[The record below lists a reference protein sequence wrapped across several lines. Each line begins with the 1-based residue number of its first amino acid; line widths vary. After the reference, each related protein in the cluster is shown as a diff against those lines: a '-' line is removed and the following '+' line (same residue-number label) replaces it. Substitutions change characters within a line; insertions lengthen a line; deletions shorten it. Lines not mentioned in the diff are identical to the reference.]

1 MRITILIDNRHTSG
15 LESEHGLC
23 LFVETTTHKILV
35 DTGLS
40 GKAFDN
46 AEKLGININ
55 DVDLLL
61 LSHGHIDH
69 TGGLRRFLEINQKAK
84 IIASHH
90 IPDTK
95 YWSNRGGKFHSLSP
109 DEELIRN
116 YINRF
121 ILITDNYVIN
131 NDIGIIIPKKAHNPK
146 PQGNRYLF
154 VSDGD
159 KMIPYTASDELAL
172 SVVEDGRLVIIS
184 PCSHQGLLN
193 IADNCC
199 NAMNC
204 SYIAAFVGGLH
215 LLDGESDDVTSI
227 ASQINLLYPQMHL
240 YTSHCTG
247 RDACTILQEGFKDRF
262 HVFTTGEGINI
273 GSSIH

>member
-1 MRITILIDNRHTSG
+1 MHLTILIDNRPASG

-23 LFVETTTHKILV
+23 LLVETKTHKILV
-35 DTGLS
+35 DTGLT

-46 AEKLGININ
+46 AEKLGVNIN
-55 DVDLLL
+55 EVDLLL

-69 TGGLRRFLEINQKAK
+69 TGGLRRFLEINKKAK
-84 IIASHH
+84 IIASHLM
-90 IPDTK
+90 PETK

-109 DEELIRN
+109 DTELIRN
-116 YINRF
+116 NIDRF
-121 ILITDNYVIN
+121 ILIKDNFFIN
-131 NDIGIIIPKKAHNPK
+131 NDIGVITPKNTNNPK
-146 PQGNRYLF
+146 PYGNRYLY

-159 KMIPYTASDELAL
+159 AMIPYTANDELAL

-199 NAMNC
+199 NFMNC
-204 SYIAAFVGGLH
+204 SHIAAFVGGLH
-215 LLDGESDDVTSI
+215 LLDGESDDVASI
-227 ASQINLLYPQMHL
+227 ASQINHLYPQMHL

-247 RDACTILQEGFKDRF
+247 HDACSVLQEGLKDKFHIFK
-262 HVFTTGEGINI
+262 TGEGINV
-273 GSSIH
+273 

>member
-1 MRITILIDNRHTSG
+1 MHLTIFIDNRPASG
-15 LESEHGLC
+15 FESEHGLC
-23 LFVETTTHKILV
+23 LLVETKTHKILV

-46 AEKLGININ
+46 AEKLGVNIN

-84 IIASHH
+84 IIASHLV
-90 IPDTK
+90 PDTK

-109 DEELIRN
+109 DAELIRN
-116 YINRF
+116 NINRF
-121 ILITDNYVIN
+121 ILIKDNYFIN
-131 NDIGIIIPKKAHNPK
+131 NDIGVITPKNTNNPK
-146 PQGNRYLF
+146 PYGNRYLY

-159 KMIPYTASDELAL
+159 AMIPYNASDELAL
-172 SVVEDGRLVIIS
+172 SVVEDGRLVVIS

-199 NAMNC
+199 NFMNC
-204 SYIAAFVGGLH
+204 SHIAAFVGGLH
-215 LLDGESDDVTSI
+215 LLDGESDDVASI
-227 ASQINLLYPQMHL
+227 ASQINHLYPQMHL

-247 RDACTILQEGFKDRF
+247 HDACSILQVGLKDRF
-262 HVFTTGEGINI
+262 HVFTTGEGINV
-273 GSSIH
+273 

>member
-1 MRITILIDNRHTSG
+1 MHLTILIDNRSAAD

-23 LFVETTTHKILV
+23 LLVETKTHKILI

-40 GKAFDN
+40 GKAFIN

-69 TGGLRRFLEINQKAK
+69 TGGLKRFLEINQKAK
-84 IIASHH
+84 IIASHLL
-90 IPDTK
+90 PDTK

-109 DEELIRN
+109 DTELIRN
-116 YINRF
+116 HIDRF
-121 ILITDNYVIN
+121 IFINDNYLIN
-131 NDIGIIIPKKAHNPK
+131 NDIGVIIPKNAHNPK

-172 SVVEDGRLVIIS
+172 SVVEDGRLVVIS

-204 SYIAAFVGGLH
+204 SFIAAFVGGLH
-215 LLDGESDDVTSI
+215 LLDGESDDVVNIT
-227 ASQINLLYPQMHL
+227 SQINHLYPKMHL

-247 RDACTILQEGFKDRF
+247 RDACSILQEELKDRF
-262 HVFTTGEGINI
+262 HVFTTGEGINL
-273 GSSIH
+273 

>member
-1 MRITILIDNRHTSG
+1 MHLTILIDNRSAAD

-23 LFVETTTHKILV
+23 LLVEAKTHKILV

-69 TGGLRRFLEINQKAK
+69 TGGLKRFLEINQRAK
-84 IIASHH
+84 IIASHYLP
-90 IPDTK
+90 ITN
-95 YWSNRGGKFHSLSP
+95 YWSNRGAKFHSLSP

-116 YINRF
+116 NIHRF
-121 ILITDNYVIN
+121 ILIKDNYFIN
-131 NDIGIIIPKKAHNPK
+131 NEIGVITPKNTNNPK
-146 PQGNRYLF
+146 PYGNRYLF

-159 KMIPYTASDELAL
+159 KMIPYNASDELAL

-204 SYIAAFVGGLH
+204 SFIAAFVGGLH
-215 LLDGESDDVTSI
+215 LLDGESDDVANI
-227 ASQINLLYPQMHL
+227 ASQINHLYPQMHL

-247 RDACTILQEGFKDRF
+247 NNACAILQGGLKDKF
-262 HVFTTGEGINI
+262 HIFTTGEGIKL
-273 GSSIH
+273 

>member
-1 MRITILIDNRHTSG
+1 MHLTILIDNRSAAD

-23 LFVETTTHKILV
+23 LLVETKTHKILI

-40 GKAFDN
+40 GKAFIN

-55 DVDLLL
+55 DVDLLV

-84 IIASHH
+84 IIASHLVS
-90 IPDTK
+90 DTK

-109 DEELIRN
+109 DTELIRN
-116 YINRF
+116 HIDRF
-121 ILITDNYVIN
+121 IFINDNYLIN
-131 NDIGIIIPKKAHNPK
+131 NDIGVIIPQNTHNPK

-154 VSDGD
+154 VSNGD
-159 KMIPYTASDELAL
+159 KMIPYAASDELAL
-172 SVVEDGRLVIIS
+172 SVVEDGKLVVIS

-204 SYIAAFVGGLH
+204 SHIAAFVGGLH
-215 LLDGESDDVTSI
+215 LLDGESDDVVNI
-227 ASQINLLYPQMHL
+227 ASQINHLYPQMHL

-247 RDACTILQEGFKDRF
+247 RDACTILQEGLKDRF
-262 HVFTTGEGINI
+262 HVFTTGEGINV
-273 GSSIH
+273 

>member
-1 MRITILIDNRHTSG
+1 MHLTILIDNRSAAD

-23 LFVETTTHKILV
+23 LLVETKTHKILV

-40 GKAFDN
+40 GKAFIN

-55 DVDLLL
+55 DVDLLV

-69 TGGLRRFLEINQKAK
+69 TGGLKRFLKINQRAK
-84 IIASHH
+84 IIASHY

-109 DEELIRN
+109 DTELIRN
-116 YINRF
+116 NINRF
-121 ILITDNYVIN
+121 ILIKDNYFIN
-131 NDIGIIIPKKAHNPK
+131 NEIGVIIPKNTNNPK
-146 PQGNRYLF
+146 PYGNRYLF

-172 SVVEDGRLVIIS
+172 SVVEDGKLVVIS

-199 NAMNC
+199 NFMNC
-204 SYIAAFVGGLH
+204 SHISAFIGGLH

-247 RDACTILQEGFKDRF
+247 NNACAILQEGLNDKF
-262 HVFTTGEGINI
+262 HIFTTGEGIKL
-273 GSSIH
+273 